1 MDETLKIIKIL
12 DYNKRAQKIFLIAS
26 KVNKGKSEPK
36 QKSDQSIPKWV
47 QVSEERFKIIKLEIN
62 ENKDLGTTIDNQR
75 YELNDVNELVN
86 KIANGKIGKNKVTK
100 TYNNLVN
107 KAKQI
112 TKLRSTPSRKNM
124 LEIFNYLGLYV

>member
-36 QKSDQSIPKWV
+36 QKSDQSTPKWV
-47 QVSEERFKIIKLEIN
+47 QVSEERFKIIKPEIN
-62 ENKDLGTTIDNQR
+62 ENKGLGTTIDNQR

>member
-47 QVSEERFKIIKLEIN
+47 QVSEERFKIIKPEIN
-62 ENKDLGTTIDNQR
+62 ENKALGTTIDNQR

-107 KAKQI
+107 KAKEI

>member
-1 MDETLKIIKIL
+1 MAHKT
-12 DYNKRAQKIFLIAS
+12 FSIAS
-26 KVNKGKSEPK
+26 KVDKGKSEPK
-36 QKSDQSIPKWV
+36 PEKYIAESILKESKQKSDQSFPKWV
-47 QVSEERFKIIKLEIN
+47 RVPEVRFNFIKLEIN
-62 ENKDLGTTIDNQR
+62 KNKDLCIIIDNKR

-107 KAKQI
+107 KAKEI